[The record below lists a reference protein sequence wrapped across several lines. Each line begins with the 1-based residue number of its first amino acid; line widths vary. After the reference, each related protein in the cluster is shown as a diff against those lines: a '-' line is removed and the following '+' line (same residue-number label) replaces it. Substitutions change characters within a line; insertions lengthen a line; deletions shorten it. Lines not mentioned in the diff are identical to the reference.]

1 MRIRKIL
8 FATDFS
14 PASQRAFDAAL
25 DLAKQNKAEL
35 TIFHSLV
42 PAVLYAEGETADSLL
57 YAQIEAETRKNAE
70 TTLAHLKARADK
82 RKIKTRTQIG
92 KGSAAIQILRAAKSR
107 RVDVIVVGTQGRTG
121 LSKLL
126 LGSIASR
133 VISMAD
139 RPVLTVP
146 GR

>member
-14 PASQRAFDAAL
+14 PASRRAFDVAL

-35 TIFHSLV
+35 TIFHSMV
-42 PAVLYAEGETADSLL
+42 PAVLYAEAETADSL
-57 YAQIEAETRKNAE
+57 YAQIEADSRKHAE
-70 TTLAHLKARADK
+70 TTLSRLKARAVK
-82 RKIKTRTQIG
+82 GKIKTLTQMR

-121 LSKLL
+121 LSRLL
-126 LGSIASR
+126 LGSVASR

>member
-14 PASQRAFDAAL
+14 PASRKAFDAAL
-25 DLAKQNKAEL
+25 DLAQQNKAEL
-35 TIFHSLV
+35 TIFHSIV
-42 PAVLYAEGETADSLL
+42 PATLYSEADTAISL
-57 YAQIEAETRKNAE
+57 YAQIEADTRKNAE
-70 TTLAHLKARADK
+70 NALSRLKTRSVGK
-82 RKIKTRTQIG
+82 KIKTRTQLR
-92 KGSAAIQILRAAKSR
+92 KGAAAVQILRAAKGH

-126 LGSIASR
+126 LGSVASR

>member
-1 MRIRKIL
+1 M
-8 FATDFS
+8 
-14 PASQRAFDAAL
+14 
-25 DLAKQNKAEL
+25 
-35 TIFHSLV
+35 IFHSLV
-42 PAVLYAEGETADSLL
+42 PAVLYAEAETADSLF
-57 YAQIEAETRKNAE
+57 AQIEADTRKNAE
-70 TTLAHLKARADK
+70 TALSRLKARANK
-82 RKIKTRTQIG
+82 GKIKTRTQIRNR
-92 KGSAAIQILRAAKSR
+92 SAAIQILCAAKSR

-126 LGSIASR
+126 VGSVASR

>member
-14 PASQRAFDAAL
+14 PASRRAFDAAL

-42 PAVLYAEGETADSLL
+42 PTVLYAEAETADSL
-57 YAQIEAETRKNAE
+57 YAQIEADTRKNAE
-70 TTLAHLKARADK
+70 TTLSRLKARADK
-82 RKIKTRTQIG
+82 GKIKTRTQIG

-121 LSKLL
+121 LSRLL
-126 LGSIASR
+126 LGSVASR

>member
-8 FATDFS
+8 FGTDFS
-14 PASQRAFDAAL
+14 PASQRALDAAL

-42 PAVLYAEGETADSLL
+42 PAVLYAQGETADSLF
-57 YAQIEAETRKNAE
+57 YAQIEADTRKNAE
-70 TTLAHLKARADK
+70 TALARLKARADK
-82 RKIKTRTQIG
+82 GKIKTRIDMR
-92 KGSAAIQILRAAKSR
+92 KGSPAVQILRAAKSR

-121 LSKLL
+121 LSRLL
-126 LGSIASR
+126 LGSVASR

>member
-1 MRIRKIL
+1 M
-8 FATDFS
+8 
-14 PASQRAFDAAL
+14 
-25 DLAKQNKAEL
+25 AKQNKAEL

-42 PAVLYAEGETADSLL
+42 PAVLYAEAETADSLF
-57 YAQIEAETRKNAE
+57 AQIEADTRKNAE
-70 TTLAHLKARADK
+70 TALSRLKARANK
-82 RKIKTRTQIG
+82 GKIKTRTQIRNR
-92 KGSAAIQILRAAKSR
+92 SAAIQILCAAKSR

-126 LGSIASR
+126 VGSVASR

>member
-14 PASQRAFDAAL
+14 PASRRALDAAL

-35 TIFHSLV
+35 TIFHSLI
-42 PAVLYAEGETADSLL
+42 PAVLYSEVETAVSL
-57 YAQIEAETRKNAE
+57 YAQIEADTRKSAE
-70 TTLAHLKARADK
+70 TALSRLKARADK
-82 RKIKTRTQIG
+82 AKIKTRIQMR
-92 KGSAAIQILRAAKSR
+92 KGSAAVQILRAAKSR
-107 RVDVIVVGTQGRTG
+107 RVDVIIVGTQGRTG

-126 LGSIASR
+126 LGSVASR

>member
-1 MRIRKIL
+1 
-8 FATDFS
+8 
-14 PASQRAFDAAL
+14 
-25 DLAKQNKAEL
+25 LAKQNKAEL

-42 PAVLYAEGETADSLL
+42 PAVLYAEAETADSLF
-57 YAQIEAETRKNAE
+57 AQIEADTRKNAE
-70 TTLAHLKARADK
+70 TALSRLKARANK
-82 RKIKTRTQIG
+82 GKIKTRTQIRNR
-92 KGSAAIQILRAAKSR
+92 SAAIQILCAAKSR

-126 LGSIASR
+126 VGSVASR

>member
-14 PASQRAFDAAL
+14 PASRRAFDAAL

-35 TIFHSLV
+35 TIFHSLI
-42 PAVLYAEGETADSLL
+42 PAVLYAEAEVADSL
-57 YAQIEAETRKNAE
+57 YAQIEADTRKNAE
-70 TTLAHLKARADK
+70 TALSRLKARADK
-82 RKIKTRTQIG
+82 GKIKTRIQMH